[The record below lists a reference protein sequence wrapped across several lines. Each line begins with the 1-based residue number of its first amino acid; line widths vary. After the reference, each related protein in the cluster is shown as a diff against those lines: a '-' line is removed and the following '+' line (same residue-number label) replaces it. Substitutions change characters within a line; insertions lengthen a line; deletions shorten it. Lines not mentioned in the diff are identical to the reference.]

1 MCIFIMLIFQ
11 TLLLDG
17 DKICCIILI
26 LILIRINV
34 SLDWYIDSI
43 RQRYLFKKEKDFIA
57 DEKKQLLLKYP
68 IYMLFKN
75 STGNRTKEEWKELSR
90 VLDIVYDGFTEK
102 LCGIHNFTD
111 LEFRICLLIKMEFAP
126 ADMARLTN
134 HSRESISATRRRLY
148 EKVFK
153 RKGKPKLWDKFIMD
167 L

>member
-1 MCIFIMLIFQ
+1 MCILIMLIFQ

-17 DKICCIILI
+17 DKICWIILI

-102 LCGIHNFTD
+102 LC
-111 LEFRICLLIKMEFAP
+111 
-126 ADMARLTN
+126 
-134 HSRESISATRRRLY
+134 
-148 EKVFK
+148 
-153 RKGKPKLWDKFIMD
+153 
-167 L
+167 